1 MENKGKSVKVRERFI
16 PYRRVDIVDM
26 CQADGSLSPE
36 EIKEFNNFC
45 DVLTSLFHFEFHKKL
60 ELMKNCYAIF
70 DPDRDTRQININSED
85 INTHKKNL
93 EEQLTQVL
101 EQANYE
107 SVSESDLEEALHAE
121 SLFKVKLQVDFNDFE
136 EVLFF
141 RRGLSDKKETVKQW
155 FGLRK
160 RTIEMQ
166 VYDRVLVYVR
176 FKDKAYFDSLE
187 RTELYFEPGSTI
199 VKLFRNVPKNDLEML
214 FPNTEVRMKPID
226 KILIG
231 VPTAVG
237 GIFMLVTKLGATLL
251 LVFSV
256 LAFWLGLHDQ
266 PATLDQPT
274 LIALLVGLG
283 GLGGFLWRQF
293 SKYKNRKIQ
302 FMKQLAENLY
312 FKNLDNNAGVFHH
325 LIDTAEEEECKE
337 TILAYYH
344 LYISGQALSL
354 EDLDKKIE
362 QWFSHKYQC
371 ELDFEMQDA
380 LDKLIRLQLVE
391 EIQGKYQAKSLSSSN
406 KQLDCLWDGFFNY

>member
-1 MENKGKSVKVRERFI
+1 MVNIRERFI
-16 PYRRVDIVDM
+16 PYRRADIVNM
-26 CQADGSLSPE
+26 CQSNEQLSLND
-36 EIKEFNNFC
+36 KNAFNNFC
-45 DVLTSLFHFEFHKKL
+45 QMLTSLFHFELHKEL
-60 ELMKNCYAIF
+60 ERLKNCYAPF
-70 DPDRDTRQININSED
+70 DPDRDTKLVEAEHNNVNDLKVELED
-85 INTHKKNL
+85 HLKV
-93 EEQLTQVL
+93 VL
-101 EQANYE
+101 EQANFE
-107 SVSESDLEEALHAE
+107 VVSEQDLQDALHAE

-141 RRGLSDKKETVKQW
+141 RRGLSNKTEVISQW

-160 RTIEMQ
+160 RPIELQ

-176 FKDKAYFDSLE
+176 FKHKDYFDALE

-199 VKLFRNVPKNDLEML
+199 IKLFRNVPKNDMEML

-226 KILIG
+226 KLLIG

-237 GIFMLVTKLGATLL
+237 GIFMLITKLGTTLL

-256 LAFWLGLHDQ
+256 LAFWLGLHDK
-266 PATLDQPT
+266 PASLDQPT

-325 LIDTAEEEECKE
+325 LIDAAEEEECKE
-337 TILAYYH
+337 SILAYYH
-344 LYISGQALSL
+344 LLVSGIALSA
-354 EDLDKKIE
+354 EELDNIIE
-362 QWFSHKYQC
+362 QWFNDKYQC
-371 ELDFEMQDA
+371 VLDFEMHDA
-380 LDKLIRLQLVE
+380 LKKLLRLKLIEEVE
-391 EIQGKYQAKSLSSSN
+391 GKYIAKSLSDSN
-406 KQLDCLWDGFFNY
+406 KQLDYLWDGYFNY

>member
-1 MENKGKSVKVRERFI
+1 MKVRERFI
-16 PYRRVDIVDM
+16 PYRRADIVDM

-45 DVLTSLFHFEFHKKL
+45 DVLTSLFHFKFHKKL

-85 INTHKKNL
+85 INTQKRNL

-141 RRGLSDKKETVKQW
+141 RRGLSDKKEAVKQW

-274 LIALLVGLG
+274 LIALIVGLG

-354 EDLDKKIE
+354 EDLDKNIE
-362 QWFSHKYQC
+362 QWFSQKYQC

-391 EIQGKYQAKSLSSSN
+391 EIQEKYQAKSLSSSN

>member
-1 MENKGKSVKVRERFI
+1 MKVRERFI
-16 PYRRVDIVDM
+16 PYRRADVVSM
-26 CQADGSLSPE
+26 CQADGKLKPE
-36 EIKEFNNFC
+36 DINAFDNFC
-45 DVLTSLFHFEFHKKL
+45 AVLTSLFHFEFHQKL

-70 DPDRDTRQININSED
+70 DPDRDTRQVTINSED
-85 INTHKKNL
+85 VNTLKKKL
-93 EEQLTQVL
+93 EHQLTQVL

-107 SVSESDLEEALHAE
+107 LVSESDLQEALHAE

-155 FGLRK
+155 FGLRE

-176 FKDKAYFDSLE
+176 FKNKAYFDSLE

-226 KILIG
+226 KLLIG

-325 LIDTAEEEECKE
+325 LIDAAEEEECKE

-344 LYISGQALSL
+344 LYIADRSMSIK
-354 EDLDKKIE
+354 DLDRHIE
-362 QWFSHKYQC
+362 QWFSDRYQC

-391 EIQGKYQAKSLSSSN
+391 EVEGKYRAKSLSISN

>member
-1 MENKGKSVKVRERFI
+1 MKVRERFI
-16 PYRRVDIVDM
+16 PYRRADVVTM
-26 CQADGSLSPE
+26 CQADAGLAAE
-36 EIKEFNNFC
+36 DIKAFNGFC
-45 DVLTSLFHFEFHKKL
+45 EVLTALFHFELHKIL
-60 ELMKNCYAIF
+60 EQLKNYYAPF
-70 DPDRDTRQININSED
+70 DPDRDTKSIDVNNIDVNEL
-85 INTHKKNL
+85 KQLL
-93 EEQLTQVL
+93 EEQLKVVL
-101 EQANYE
+101 EQANFE
-107 SVSESDLEEALHAE
+107 SISEADLQEAMHAE

-141 RRGLSDKKETVKQW
+141 RRGLSDNTETVSQW
-155 FGLRK
+155 FGLKK
-160 RTIEMQ
+160 RTIELK

-176 FKDKAYFDSLE
+176 FKDKSYFDKLE

-199 VKLFRNVPKNDLEML
+199 IKLFRNVPKNDMEML

-226 KILIG
+226 KLLIG

-256 LAFWLGLHDQ
+256 IAFWLGLQDQ

-325 LIDTAEEEECKE
+325 LIDAAEEEECKE

-344 LYISGQALSL
+344 LLISNKPLSAV
-354 EDLDKKIE
+354 DLDKKIE
-362 QWFSHKYQC
+362 SWFSEKYQC
-371 ELDFEMQDA
+371 SLDFEMQDA
-380 LDKLIRLQLVE
+380 LEKLLRLQLIRE
-391 EIQGKYQAKSLSSSN
+391 TEGKYQAKSLSDSN
-406 KQLDCLWDGFFNY
+406 KQLDSLWDGYFNY

>member
-1 MENKGKSVKVRERFI
+1 MEKIRERFI
-16 PYRRVDIVDM
+16 PYRRADIVDM
-26 CQADGSLSPE
+26 CLSNRE
-36 EIKEFNNFC
+36 VLIDNEKEFSNFC
-45 DVLTSLFHFEFHKKL
+45 EILTCLFHFELHKEL
-60 ELMKNCYAIF
+60 EQLKNCYAPF
-70 DPDRDTRQININSED
+70 NPDRDTRLIESKHNNVNDLKTELE
-85 INTHKKNL
+85 KNL
-93 EEQLTQVL
+93 KVVL
-101 EQANYE
+101 EQANFE
-107 SVSESDLEEALHAE
+107 VVSEADLQDALHAE

-141 RRGLSDKKETVKQW
+141 RRGLSNKTEIISQW
-155 FGLRK
+155 FGMRK
-160 RTIEMQ
+160 QQLELQ
-166 VYDRVLVYVR
+166 VYDRVLIYVR
-176 FKDKAYFDSLE
+176 FKHKEYFDDLD
-187 RTELYFEPGSTI
+187 RKELYFEPGSTVI
-199 VKLFRNVPKNDLEML
+199 KLFRNVPKNDMEML

-226 KILIG
+226 KLLIG

-256 LAFWLGLHDQ
+256 LAFWLGLHNK

-325 LIDTAEEEECKE
+325 LIDAAEEEECKE

-344 LYISGQALSL
+344 LLASNIPLSSY
-354 EDLDKKIE
+354 ELDNIIE
-362 QWFSHKYQC
+362 QWFYDSYQC
-371 ELDFEMQDA
+371 ALDFEMHDA
-380 LDKLIRLQLVE
+380 LQKLLRLKLIDEVE
-391 EIQGKYQAKSLSSSN
+391 GKYIAKQLPEAN
-406 KQLDCLWDGFFNY
+406 KQLDRLWDGYFNY